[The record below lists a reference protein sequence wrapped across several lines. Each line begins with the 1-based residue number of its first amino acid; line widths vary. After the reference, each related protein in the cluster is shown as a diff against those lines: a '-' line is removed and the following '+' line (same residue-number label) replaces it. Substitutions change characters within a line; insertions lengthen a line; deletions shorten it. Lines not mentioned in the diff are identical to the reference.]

1 MKEKIDKTNA
11 VFAIQTYNCK
21 LKKNKRSK
29 LAQQHY
35 KVDMNGSEWPYIG
48 NYASELHLI
57 KDKDNTL
64 FERNKT
70 TFYGTLNLWRTRVS
84 TDTEEYLSRVQTCQM
99 QLHPGFPRWQRDSL
113 ARLDTY
119 LSATY
124 ADPGICSLSHANK
137 GGNSQ
142 QWTRGGDSV
151 SCEVVHLGILFLYLR
166 AACILW
172 FPRQFC
178 FVYSRLFPFSARYP
192 RNSWKSNW
200 FGVFPK
206 LNTPLPYFSI
216 DFKRI
221 IHSRQSDK
229 TIQDKRGYCSECFNR
244 NEKDIQDIHK
254 EIIIIK
260 YSADDCIVGFERF

>member
-1 MKEKIDKTNA
+1 MNEKIDKTNA

-84 TDTEEYLSRVQTCQM
+84 TDTEEYLSRVETCQM

-142 QWTRGGDSV
+142 QWTRGG
-151 SCEVVHLGILFLYLR
+151 G
-166 AACILW
+166 
-172 FPRQFC
+172 
-178 FVYSRLFPFSARYP
+178 ARYLVKWFTWAFCSYICVP
-192 RNSWKSNW
+192 PAFCGFQDSFVLFTPVSFHSLRVTPAILGRAIGLVFSQNSIH
-200 FGVFPK
+200 PC
-206 LNTPLPYFSI
+206 
-216 DFKRI
+216 RI
-221 IHSRQSDK
+221 FQQILKESFIPGSQTRQSK
-229 TIQDKRGYCSECFNR
+229 TKGDTALNVSIATRKIFRIFT
-244 NEKDIQDIHK
+244 KK
-254 EIIIIK
+254 
-260 YSADDCIVGFERF
+260 